1 MVQWQLGWPGALLC
15 LGSLDVLD
23 SQLVVSG
30 VCASSAPQPKRTPQ
44 QNVWTGDSGLV
55 WHRHTAVDSPPQP
68 TSPLSFSLFNPPP
81 TPSRPSSSAP
91 HSQLAAEDGF
101 SESSWDRD
109 QREITATSM
118 QNVMW
123 KPPSYVPT
131 IDSSPSTSIPMLSV
145 RPFLLISLPLF
156 YRNAVW
162 NPKRKKS
169 SENLLQMKQ
178 KRQNGR
184 VGGWGRPWLCLFA
197 FTVHFVM

>member
-1 MVQWQLGWPGALLC
+1 MAARLARC
-15 LGSLDVLD
+15 AA
-23 SQLVVSG
+23 VSG
-30 VCASSAPQPKRTPQ
+30 QPGRAGLTAGRQRRLRFIRSAAETHASAECVNRRLRP
-44 QNVWTGDSGLV
+44 GLAS
-55 WHRHTAVDSPPQP
+55 TYCGGPPPLPQP

-81 TPSRPSSSAP
+81 TPSRSSSSAP

-156 YRNAVW
+156 YRNAV
-162 NPKRKKS
+162 
-169 SENLLQMKQ
+169 
-178 KRQNGR
+178 
-184 VGGWGRPWLCLFA
+184 
-197 FTVHFVM
+197 